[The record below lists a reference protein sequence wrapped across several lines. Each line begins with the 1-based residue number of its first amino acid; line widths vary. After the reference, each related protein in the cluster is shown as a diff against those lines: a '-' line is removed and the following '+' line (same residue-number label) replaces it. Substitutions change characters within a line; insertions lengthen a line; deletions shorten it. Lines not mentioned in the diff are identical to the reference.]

1 MTYRPIERF
10 EPVETVQPWG
20 TETLI
25 AEGPGYT
32 GKLLFYKAGHA
43 GGFQYH
49 VEKDETF
56 YLHRGRAL
64 VESVRD
70 GLVHAVKMYACQSC
84 HIPAGAPHKFTAL
97 TDCVVFEASTP
108 HRNDR
113 VNVAEEL
120 TGIPDPEGTLPSTWL
135 RSADGTHRR
144 VLPAY
149 KSDHVLTPEELEVV
163 RDKFYREHTNV

>member
-1 MTYRPIERF
+1 MTYPPIERF
-10 EPVETVQPWG
+10 EPVTTVQPWG

-56 YLHRGRAL
+56 YLHLGRAH
-64 VESVRD
+64 VYSVWRDGESVDRVFMEAGD
-70 GLVHAVKMYACQSC
+70 SY
-84 HIPAGAPHKFTAL
+84 HIPPGAPHKFEAI

-120 TGIPDPEGTLPSTWL
+120 TGTPDPEGTLPSTWV
-135 RSADGTHRR
+135 RESDGTHLR
-144 VLPAY
+144 L
-149 KSDHVLTPEELEVV
+149 SHE
-163 RDKFYREHTNV
+163 